1 MKVNNNHKAY
11 NIECAMLVLLNTFNK
26 FNKDVYKI
34 TFMNND
40 KRKPPTY
47 YRDIKNFLI
56 HLICSC
62 YFYYKDSNNKCYIR
76 YSTFLRKLEKRKY

>member
-11 NIECAMLVLLNTFNK
+11 NIECAMFVLLNTFNK

-47 YRDIKNFLI
+47 YRDIKIF
-56 HLICSC
+56 
-62 YFYYKDSNNKCYIR
+62 
-76 YSTFLRKLEKRKY
+76 